1 MNQPVSYERAKRACF
16 LTCGS
21 TAITANLPPLL
32 FLTFREQFGISFSQI
47 GLLVLVNF
55 GVQLLFDALFSFFSH
70 KFNIPKTLRF
80 MPALMV
86 AGMALYSL
94 LPLCFP
100 EYGYL
105 GLLLGTAVFAVGN
118 GLAEVLVSPTVAS
131 IPSPNPD
138 RTMSRLHSCYAWGVP
153 AMVVV
158 STLFFRLFGTGYW
171 YVLTLLLAVF
181 PLCASLMLFA
191 SPIPPVE
198 TPKETSEA
206 ATVFRN
212 PTVLFYV
219 ACIFLG
225 GATECT
231 MSQWC
236 SGYLETAFGIEKSV
250 GDLLGMALFGLMMS
264 IARTLYARI
273 GRNIGKVL
281 FYSALGAV
289 VCYFAAVVS
298 ENPVVGLLGC
308 ACTGFFSAM
317 LWPGSLIAV
326 AEKVPH
332 GGVALYALMA
342 LGGDLGASL
351 CPQGVGLVTDAV
363 IGSGFAPSLSEQF
376 GITVEQLGIKAG
388 MAFAMLFPIALTV
401 LYGIAQKKK
410 VK

>member
-1 MNQPVSYERAKRACF
+1 MNPTVSYERAKRACF

-70 KFNIPKTLRF
+70 KFNIPKTLRL

-86 AGMALYSL
+86 AGMVLYAL

-100 EYGYL
+100 RFAYP
-105 GLLLGTAVFAVGN
+105 GLLLGTAIFAVGN

-131 IPSPNPD
+131 IPSSNPD

-153 AMVVV
+153 AVVAA
-158 STLFFRLFGTGYW
+158 STLFFRLFGTEYW
-171 YVLTLLLAVF
+171 HVLTLVLAAF

-198 TPKETSEA
+198 TPKETSA
-206 ATVFRN
+206 AAGVFRD
-212 PTVLFYV
+212 PTVLLYV

-236 SGYLETAFGIEKSV
+236 SGYLETAFGIEKTV
-250 GDLLGMALFGLMMS
+250 GDLLGVALFGLMMA
-264 IARTLYARI
+264 IARTLYAKI
-273 GRNIGKVL
+273 GKNIGKVL
-281 FYSALGAV
+281 LFSALGSA
-289 VCYFAAVVS
+289 VCYLTAVVS
-298 ENPVVGLLGC
+298 NVSVVGLLAC
-308 ACTGFFSAM
+308 ACTGLFSAM
-317 LWPGSLIAV
+317 LWPGTLIAV

-351 CPQGVGLVTDAV
+351 CPQGVGLITDAV
-363 IGSGFAPSLSEQF
+363 IGSSFAPSLSEKF
-376 GITVEQLGIKAG
+376 GITVEQFGIKAG

-401 LYGIAQKKK
+401 LYSLAQKKK
-410 VK
+410 AN